1 MAAKQTVVVGRA
13 ITRGAEEDRSEGRRP
28 CNNTFGG
35 GWSFRREGKRGK
47 RIVVEGEN
55 CRFAV
60 AGRVLANGSHGLF
73 AFEPTA
79 WRGVR
84 FYRHKLAGKSA
95 FRRTCGVPRFLL
107 FLLLLLLLILS
118 SLPFSPLLGAAHLLH
133 PVGRMIVCLHR
144 ENGKERTFSG
154 RETESRDFWFIFA
167 SRWEKWMMMDGLER
181 WVTFS
186 FLFSLGK
193 RYLTFFYFIL
203 SNIYNSSQRNR
214 LTAPPPFPRKN
225 KNIVSI
231 RGAQPSNLTFN
242 THGSL
247 ASKKKRRKS
256 KVDKRERGG
265 WNFYNL
271 WWSFFFFFFTF
282 VPRTRPQ

>member
-1 MAAKQTVVVGRA
+1 MVWK
-13 ITRGAEEDRSEGRRP
+13 
-28 CNNTFGG
+28 
-35 GWSFRREGKRGK
+35 
-47 RIVVEGEN
+47 GEL
-55 CRFAV
+55 RF
-60 AGRVLANGSHGLF
+60 LF
-73 AFEPTA
+73 
-79 WRGVR
+79 
-84 FYRHKLAGKSA
+84 
-95 FRRTCGVPRFLL
+95 FLL
-107 FLLLLLLLILS
+107 F
-118 SLPFSPLLGAAHLLH
+118 
-133 PVGRMIVCLHR
+133 VV
-144 ENGKERTFSG
+144 
-154 RETESRDFWFIFA
+154 
-167 SRWEKWMMMDGLER
+167 
-181 WVTFS
+181 
-186 FLFSLGK
+186 GK

-271 WWSFFFFFFTF
+271 WWSFFFFFFLLSFRGRGRNKTPAITNTRYLVFIPFLQLQRPPSAFRPAAPITF
-282 VPRTRPQ
+282 FVTLLSLLSLRFSSWFAFHALVPFFSSSGRISTQEAPPPILQRIPFSQIIPKTR

>member
-1 MAAKQTVVVGRA
+1 MVWK
-13 ITRGAEEDRSEGRRP
+13 
-28 CNNTFGG
+28 
-35 GWSFRREGKRGK
+35 
-47 RIVVEGEN
+47 GEL
-55 CRFAV
+55 RF
-60 AGRVLANGSHGLF
+60 LF
-73 AFEPTA
+73 
-79 WRGVR
+79 
-84 FYRHKLAGKSA
+84 
-95 FRRTCGVPRFLL
+95 FLL
-107 FLLLLLLLILS
+107 F
-118 SLPFSPLLGAAHLLH
+118 
-133 PVGRMIVCLHR
+133 VV
-144 ENGKERTFSG
+144 
-154 RETESRDFWFIFA
+154 
-167 SRWEKWMMMDGLER
+167 
-181 WVTFS
+181 
-186 FLFSLGK
+186 GK

-271 WWSFFFFFFTF
+271 WWSFFFFFYFCSEDAAAIKRPPSQTPGISFSSPFSNCNAHHRRFDQPRRLRFSLHSSPSYLYDFPAGLHFTLSSLF
-282 VPRTRPQ
+282 FLHPGESLHRRRHLLFYKGFHFLK